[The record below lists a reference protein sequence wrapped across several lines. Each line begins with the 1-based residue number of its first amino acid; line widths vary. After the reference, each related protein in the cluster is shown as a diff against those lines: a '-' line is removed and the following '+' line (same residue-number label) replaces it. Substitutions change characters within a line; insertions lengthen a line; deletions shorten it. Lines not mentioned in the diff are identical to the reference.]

1 MPDIRNIPE
10 RRPAKAKAEAIPG
23 RCLVKA
29 EVIMKKLDIA
39 DIRRL
44 NRLIDEDGLPCHVL
58 GPKLRRFDPVE
69 VDAWIDAR
77 CTSPAPGQVA

>member
-1 MPDIRNIPE
+1 MPNTSPTV
-10 RRPAKAKAEAIPG
+10 PG
-23 RCLVKA
+23 RQLVKA

-44 NRLIDEDGLPCHVL
+44 NRLIDEDGLPVHVL

-69 VDAWIDAR
+69 VDAWIDSRWSLHMSANAR
-77 CTSPAPGQVA
+77 CTSPTPDQKAS